1 MQYIL
6 KDSVKNT
13 NRRDKSNFI
22 LVPRRDDQSANSS
35 GIGISD
41 VGAGISIYMS
51 LCSARSFKLSCFV
64 PSY

>member
-6 KDSVKNT
+6 KESVKNT

-22 LVPRRDDQSANSS
+22 LVPRREDQLATSG

-41 VGAGISIYMS
+41 VGTGISI
-51 LCSARSFKLSCFV
+51 
-64 PSY
+64 

>member
-22 LVPRRDDQSANSS
+22 LVPRREDQSATSS
-35 GIGISD
+35 AIGISD
-41 VGAGISIYMS
+41 VGTGISIYV
-51 LCSARSFKLSCFV
+51 FV
-64 PSY
+64 VGYVI